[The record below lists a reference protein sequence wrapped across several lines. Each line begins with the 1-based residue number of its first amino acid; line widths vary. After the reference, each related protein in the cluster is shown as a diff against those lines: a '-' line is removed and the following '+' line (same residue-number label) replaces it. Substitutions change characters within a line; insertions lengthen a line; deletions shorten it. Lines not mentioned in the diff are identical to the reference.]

1 MMKVEPPSR
10 FFWLACAE
18 ETGEYLRDERP
29 EDSDELLSTG
39 DRGDDAAC
47 WELVE
52 DGGCLLQPVSGLVLT
67 VCPCSRPGGS
77 RPGER
82 GRCVTLIGPD
92 GSALG
97 SDGAAQAG
105 QGGKG
110 GQGAVFTL
118 VRGPAA
124 LPSASLGE
132 LREHGWTTLPALHP
146 PGSVAHMKR
155 AFDEM
160 QTAPDFA
167 SGAGDRVSLDGIIN
181 HTPCA
186 VHATVHPTV
195 LWLVE
200 EYLGFAVHLATSPIC
215 AIAKPQQ
222 PDEGGVWS
230 GEKGGW
236 HSVRQRC
243 PPFPPPSPPC
253 RFALD

>member
-1 MMKVEPPSR
+1 MMKVEPPGR

-47 WELVE
+47 WELEE
-52 DGGCLLQPVSGLVLT
+52 DGRRLVQPVSGLVLT
-67 VCPCSRPGGS
+67 VRPCSSSRPGSS

-82 GRCVTLIGPD
+82 GRCVTLLGPD

-97 SDGAAQAG
+97 SDGAG
-105 QGGKG
+105 QDEEGS
-110 GQGAVFTL
+110 AFTL

-132 LREHGWTTLPALHP
+132 LRERGWTTLPALHP
-146 PGSVAHMKR
+146 PDSVAHMKR

-160 QTAPDFA
+160 QTAPEVA
-167 SGAGDRVSLDGIIN
+167 SGGDRVSLDDIIN

-222 PDEGGVWS
+222 PGEDGTWS

-236 HSVRQRC
+236 HSV
-243 PPFPPPSPPC
+243 S
-253 RFALD
+253 